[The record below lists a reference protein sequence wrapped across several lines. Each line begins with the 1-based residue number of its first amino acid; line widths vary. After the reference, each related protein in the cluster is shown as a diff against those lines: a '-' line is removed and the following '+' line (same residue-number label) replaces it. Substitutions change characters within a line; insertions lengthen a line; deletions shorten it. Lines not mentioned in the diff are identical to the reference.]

1 MSRRKQTAFMWREKL
16 VSLGFPVRKQKDG
29 RGGDVRNAH
38 MDALQE
44 AGLAVML
51 LARGVVL
58 ILMAFPALSWSA
70 ENPWHQL
77 AVPDQSDWSDKRI
90 ASYKKYG
97 ASGKPD
103 AVLSIPIL
111 SISAGVFSDTIP
123 MALET
128 GVSHVSDTSDPGE
141 PGNVAI
147 AGHRDSFFRRLEGVA
162 LGTRIELQTEHSNQ
176 LFEVSDVSIVDA
188 LDVSPLDQTDVDV
201 LTLITCYPFYY
212 QGFAPDRYIVRARR
226 VDSAPSVKMAGSI
239 D

>member
-1 MSRRKQTAFMWREKL
+1 
-16 VSLGFPVRKQKDG
+16 
-29 RGGDVRNAH
+29 
-38 MDALQE
+38 
-44 AGLAVML
+44 
-51 LARGVVL
+51 
-58 ILMAFPALSWSA
+58 
-70 ENPWHQL
+70 
-77 AVPDQSDWSDKRI
+77 
-90 ASYKKYG
+90 
-97 ASGKPD
+97 
-103 AVLSIPIL
+103 
-111 SISAGVFSDTIP
+111 

-128 GVSHVSDTSDPGE
+128 GVIHVSNTPDPGE

-162 LGTRIELQTEHSNQ
+162 LGTRIELQTGHGNQ